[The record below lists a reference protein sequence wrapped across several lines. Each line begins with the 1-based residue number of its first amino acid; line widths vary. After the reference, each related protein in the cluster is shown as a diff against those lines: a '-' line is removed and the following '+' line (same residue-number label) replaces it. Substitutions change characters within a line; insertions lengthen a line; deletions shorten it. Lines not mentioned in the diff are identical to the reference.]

1 MRISTR
7 DVLLTKGYSFLEIK
21 EPASIPIYVDLRFKD
36 IIPEFSSLEI
46 GDCKLYKHQ
55 YLAYSKL
62 KEGLNVVLRAG
73 TGSGKTEAWV
83 LYFIENVK
91 RRNDFHAVV
100 LYPTL
105 ALANDQIKRLEK
117 YTSVVKKNTLQLDSV
132 KKEEY
137 LKTTSL
143 TMLKSNIA
151 SSNLIITNPA
161 FLLHDL
167 KKYFVK
173 KESALLSP
181 IYNKI
186 ELLVIDEID
195 FYSPRSLALLLSILI
210 LLSKITEKPLQVV
223 VLSAGISNPE
233 ELCNFLEKA
242 TSRKCYIIEGSPFRV
257 ENNVYIVLGKNLE
270 EIWSRVK
277 AVWRELIVKYKE
289 LQQYTSSVEDFE
301 EFKKN
306 AFYILSLLESLG
318 VEVPSLSID
327 PVEIIGSYLIDD
339 YVTVV
344 FTRSINTAEEI
355 VRAIKTSFGEN
366 SPVATHH
373 HLVPKR
379 VREEVE
385 EAAREGRLKVIVS
398 PRTLSQGIDIGLVSR
413 IVHLGLPDSVRE
425 FYQRE
430 GRKGRRAE
438 LGFSETVI
446 IPYSRWDREL
456 LSQGIE
462 MFKSWLNLGLEKTL
476 INPDNLY
483 TYLLS
488 GVLKLISPWFKEPLS
503 EVEVRAL
510 KSIGVLTREGVV
522 NEKLI
527 QELYNKLN
535 FYEYAPPYGIKRYLE
550 KNGSLIPL
558 EPIGHCDLVEKFQ
571 PGCIDYSEESI
582 VISINYGKSTRH
594 VRSVVEKPIR
604 DIDFK
609 SNDALAVALEE
620 YRYIKMNWGEKPQ
633 FMRDLLAGRITSEE
647 LCVVYV
653 PRSGF
658 GRYIKIPE
666 RCIWTI
672 RSEKPRFI
680 LAKGKPI
687 VYYDKKTIYVPT
699 PTAGEYRDFTY
710 GYTYSVDPRENAEL
724 LRLALGLLMIVL
736 RRLKSIPLGAIMYDV
751 TKIGEDKYF
760 TLHEPEAAGIIEKI
774 DWLEVRRLLEN
785 YNPDELDRI
794 LLSEIDDIAY
804 STLVTIEFNWDIVK
818 EQAIRVVDYILAR
831 DKLKILFKDKEI
843 YIPRPSPALKII
855 SYSVISEV
863 LGEETITPTLLVCQ
877 GFYDGED
884 FYGVVELYPP
894 IPLVKPPRSLLEVE
908 EVLLNRVFYEDFT
921 LLLESRDV
929 ILSQLKQANLKRL
942 VFFIEN
948 HRDRVIDF
956 SELLSKCGLE
966 YLRIDDIV
974 TYIGF
979 EASVNTAKIRE
990 IIKQIE
996 ESKNLTN
1003 KAREYLLEYVKFKN
1017 KALYMA
1023 YLIISELYKSKYR

>member
-1 MRISTR
+1 MRINTS
-7 DVLLTKGYSFLEIK
+7 DILPIKGYSFLEIK
-21 EPASIPIYVDLRFKD
+21 ESASTPSYVDLRFKD
-36 IIPEFSSLEI
+36 IIPELSGLEI
-46 GDCKLYKHQ
+46 SNYKLYAHQ

-62 KEGLNVVLRAG
+62 KEGLNIVLRAG

-83 LYFIENVK
+83 LYFLENVK
-91 RRNDFHAVV
+91 KCADYHAIV

-117 YTSVVKKNTLQLDSV
+117 YTSVVRKSALQLDSV

-137 LKTTSL
+137 LKTSSV
-143 TMLKSNIA
+143 TMLKANIA

-161 FLLHDL
+161 FLLHDV

-173 KESALLSP
+173 KESSLLSP
-181 IYNKI
+181 IYTRL

-195 FYSPRSLALLLSILI
+195 FYSPRSLALLLSLVT
-210 LLSKITEKPLQVV
+210 LLSKITERPLQVA

-233 ELCNFLEKA
+233 ELCNFLEK
-242 TSRKCYIIEGSPFRV
+242 TTNRKCYIIDGSPFRV

-277 AVWRELIVKYKE
+277 TVWRELGVKYTE
-289 LQQYTSSVEDFE
+289 LQQYANIINNFE

-306 AFYILSLLESLG
+306 AFYLLSILESLG

-327 PVEIIGSYLIDD
+327 PVEIIASYLLDE

-355 VRAIKTSFGEN
+355 VRAIKTRYGDQ
-366 SPVATHH
+366 SPVAAHH
-373 HLVPKR
+373 HLVPKKI
-379 VREEVE
+379 REEVE
-385 EAAREGRLKVIVS
+385 EAAREGKLKVIVS
-398 PRTLSQGIDIGLVSR
+398 PRTLSQGIDIGLVAR

-430 GRKGRRAE
+430 GRKGRRFE
-438 LGFSETVI
+438 LEFSETII

-456 LSQGIE
+456 LSQGVE

-483 TYLLS
+483 AYLLS

-503 EVEVRAL
+503 EVEIRAL
-510 KSIGVLTREGVV
+510 ESIGVLSREGVV

-527 QELYNKLN
+527 REIYNKLN
-535 FYEYAPPYGIKRYLE
+535 FYEYAPPYGVKRYLE
-550 KNGSLIPL
+550 KNSSLIPL

-594 VRSVVEKPIR
+594 VRSVIEKPIR

-609 SNDALAVALEE
+609 SHDALAVALEE

-633 FMRDLLAGRITSEE
+633 FMRDLLAGRVMSEE

-658 GRYIKIPE
+658 GKYIKVPE

-672 RSEKPRFI
+672 RSEKPRYI
-680 LAKGKPI
+680 LARGKPI

-710 GYTYSVDPRENAEL
+710 GYTYSVDPHENAEL
-724 LRLALGLLMIVL
+724 LRLALGLLVIVL
-736 RRLKSIPLGAIMYDV
+736 RRLKGIPLGAVMYDV

-760 TLHEPEAAGIIEKI
+760 TLYEPEAAGIIEKL
-774 DWLEVRRLLEN
+774 DWLETRRLLEN
-785 YNPDELDRI
+785 YIPDELDRI
-794 LLSEIDDIAY
+794 LLSEIDDLAY

-818 EQAIRVVDYILAR
+818 EQAIRVIDYILAR
-831 DKLKILFKDKEI
+831 DKLRVLFRDKEI

-855 SYSVISEV
+855 AYSIISEV
-863 LGEETITPTLLVCQ
+863 LGEESIAPTLLVCQ
-877 GFYDGED
+877 GFYDGGD
-884 FYGVVELYPP
+884 FYGVAELYPP
-894 IPLVKPPRSLLEVE
+894 IPLIKPPRILLEVE
-908 EVLLNRVFYEDFT
+908 ETLLSRVFYEDFT
-921 LLLESRDV
+921 LLVESRNV
-929 ILSQLKQANLKRL
+929 VLSQLKQANLKRL
-942 VFFIEN
+942 VSFIEN
-948 HRDRVIDF
+948 HSDRVIDF
-956 SELLSKCGLE
+956 SELLSKYGLE
-966 YLRIDDIV
+966 FLRVDDIV
-974 TYIGF
+974 TYTGF
-979 EASVNTAKIRE
+979 EAPASAAKIRE
-990 IIKQIE
+990 VVKQIE
-996 ESKNLTN
+996 KSKNLTT
-1003 KAREYLLEYVKFKN
+1003 KTREYLLEYVKFKS
-1017 KALYMA
+1017 KALYTA
-1023 YLIISELYKSKYR
+1023 YLIISELYKLQK